1 MNQHIEDLMYQ
12 SGLTAQGCWD
22 TMDAYDREAIEK
34 LIELVIKGCIGVVE
48 NMSPGYQDYRDQIED
63 AFRRDCIAEIKFK
76 YGVGCDS
83 TNNPTN

>member
-22 TMDAYDREAIEK
+22 EMDTYDHEAIEK
-34 LIELVIKGCIGVVE
+34 LIQLVIKGCIGVVE

-63 AFRRDCIAEIKFK
+63 AFRRDCIAEMKFK
-76 YGVGCDS
+76 YGMDDGSID
-83 TNNPTN
+83 NPTN